1 MNRLLLSTEL
11 LAVAVIPR
19 AVRDETSE
27 RGGVSSPVLPKRAD
41 AQEPG
46 SLRRPAQKGL
56 TLCRVRYHNEVRL
69 TKLSRTSLL
78 TSLLITGL
86 LSYAVVEARGQAPA
100 VADKRG
106 DDRAAN
112 DFFEREVR
120 PILVEHCQSCHGAK
134 KQEAG
139 LRLDSAKG
147 LATGGD
153 SGAVI
158 VPGSV
163 EQSPLIEA
171 VRYGGATKM
180 PPRGKLPAKSIASL
194 EKWVASG
201 AGGWTADPNE
211 RPALGKPHG
220 ITVEAARDHW
230 AFQPIRQPEVPVVQ
244 AVERVATPVDAFVL
258 ARLEAAGIAPSPQ
271 ADRRTLIRR
280 ATFDLHGLP
289 PTPNEVAAFEA
300 DSAPGAFSRVVQR
313 LLDSPRYGERWGRHW
328 LDVARYS
335 DTKGYVRLNENPR
348 FPSSWTYRDYVI
360 RAFND
365 DLPFD
370 QFIVEQ
376 LAADLEQNAGGQG
389 GGDQRRFAAP
399 AHQAKSPQRSGG
411 PALEAS
417 LSHPTAV
424 ATQSSLAALGFL
436 TLGPRFLNSPHD
448 IIDDRI
454 DVVTRGLLG
463 LTVTC
468 ARCHDH
474 KFDPIPTRDYYSL
487 HGVFASSVEPR
498 VPPLILPAAQQAPY
512 EKYLAELHQR
522 SKQLDEYLLAQH
534 AALTASFRAKFAEY
548 LLAGQREPVQ
558 ANFLAV
564 MFLIDASKDLN
575 PVMVQR
581 WARFLERSRQRH
593 DPVFAPWHEVAAVLK
608 PEVSSSK
615 PEAQAKESGTQ
626 GNASGT
632 TVDGSAASLALQAS
646 MRLIAQWRS
655 RNDANHRIN
664 TLIVEAF
671 TKSPP
676 LSLADAAQT
685 YARLLDETAQRW
697 QQQSQADPAAKQLNE
712 LEWEELRQSFFG
724 ENSPLTISLD
734 DAEEFLFVDATTQ
747 QQLHAKQRLVT
758 DWIGSPEAA
767 PHAMALED
775 ATHPTDSRVFIR
787 GNASNPGEVVPRQF
801 LAALSRS
808 EQQPFRVGS
817 GRLELARAIASADN
831 PLTARVLVN
840 RVWMHHFGAGLVRT
854 PSDFGLRGERPTH
867 PELLDHLASR
877 FIASGWSVKQ
887 LHREIML
894 SSAYRQQSARSGDSR
909 RTADPE
915 NTLLWSM
922 NRRRLDWESLR
933 DALLMVSGQ
942 LDLRQGGPSV
952 DLFAGSSS
960 PRRSVYGFIDRQSLP
975 SELRTFDFAPP
986 DASSPGRHQSTVP
999 QQALFLMN
1007 GPFLKQQA
1015 QRLAMRP
1022 EIAEQVKPSDKID
1035 AAHRLLFGRAA
1046 RPDEIELG
1054 ERFLMQADDTDARI
1068 NSERLADKQFL
1079 TPWEEYLQ
1087 VLLLSNEFLFV
1098 D

>member
-1 MNRLLLSTEL
+1 MEENSVYRGVGRATAVFFRLSFSGTLARRHTLSLGPVRDCFPLSCPLNMNRLLLIAGL
-11 LAVAVIPR
+11 LAFV
-19 AVRDETSE
+19 
-27 RGGVSSPVLPKRAD
+27 
-41 AQEPG
+41 
-46 SLRRPAQKGL
+46 
-56 TLCRVRYHNEVRL
+56 
-69 TKLSRTSLL
+69 
-78 TSLLITGL
+78 
-86 LSYAVVEARGQAPA
+86 VVEAWGQAPTA
-100 VADKRG
+100 VDPRV
-106 DDRAAN
+106 DERAAS
-112 DFFEREVR
+112 DYFEREVR
-120 PILVEHCQSCHGAK
+120 PIFVEHCQSCHGAK
-134 KQEAG
+134 KQESG

-147 LATGGD
+147 LAAGGD
-153 SGAVI
+153 SGAAI
-158 VPGSV
+158 VAGSL
-163 EQSPLIEA
+163 EQSLLIEA

-180 PPRGKLPAKSIASL
+180 PPRGKLSAKAVASL
-194 EKWVASG
+194 EKWVAAG
-201 AGGWTADPNE
+201 AGGWNADRDEQPT
-211 RPALGKPHG
+211 LGKPHG

-230 AFQPIRQPEVPVVQ
+230 AFQPIRQPDIPVVKN
-244 AVERVATPVDAFVL
+244 VERVATPVDAFIV
-258 ARLEAAGIAPSPQ
+258 AKLEAAGIAPSPL

-289 PTPNEVAAFEA
+289 PTPAEVAAFEA
-300 DSAPGAFSRVVQR
+300 DSAPDAFARVMER
-313 LLDSPRYGERWGRHW
+313 LLESPRYGERWGRHW

-370 QFIVEQ
+370 KFVVEQ
-376 LAADLEQNAGGQG
+376 LVADLVGNASAKVGW
-389 GGDQRRFAAP
+389 DQRRFAAP
-399 AHQAKSPQRSGG
+399 AHQTTPAQPAESPQRSGG
-411 PALEAS
+411 PALETSLSHPTAS

-424 ATQSSLAALGFL
+424 APQSNLAALGFL

-463 LTVTC
+463 LTVSC

-498 VPPLILPAAQQAPY
+498 VPPLILPASQQAPY
-512 EKYLAELHQR
+512 DKYLTELGQR
-522 SKQLDEYLLAQH
+522 SKQLDEYLFAQR
-534 AALTASFRAKFAEY
+534 AALTTSFRAKFTEY

-581 WARFLERSRQRH
+581 WARFLERTRRRP
-593 DPVFAPWHEVAAVLK
+593 DPVFAPWHELAAAVK
-608 PEVSSSK
+608 SEASSSK
-615 PEAQAKESGTQ
+615 PDAQAKEGDAKEIVSG
-626 GNASGT
+626 A
-632 TVDGSAASLALQAS
+632 TVDGPAASLALQAS
-646 MRLIAQWRS
+646 MRLIVQWQS
-655 RNDANHRIN
+655 RNDGGHPIN
-664 TLIVEAF
+664 TLVVEAF
-671 TKSPP
+671 AKSPP
-676 LSLADAAQT
+676 LNLADASQI
-685 YARLLDETAQRW
+685 YARLVEETAQRW
-697 QQQSQADPAAKQLNE
+697 QQRIAADPTAQRLDE
-712 LEWEELRQSFFG
+712 PEWEELRQTFFG
-724 ENSPLTISLD
+724 ADSPLTITLD
-734 DAEEFLFVDATTQ
+734 DVEEFLFVDATTQ

-787 GNASNPGEVVPRQF
+787 GNASNLGEVVPRQF
-801 LAALSRS
+801 LAALSRG
-808 EQQPFRVGS
+808 ERQPFESGS
-817 GRLELARAIASADN
+817 GRLALAQAIANADN

-877 FIASGWSVKQ
+877 FIASGWSIKQ

-894 SSAYRQQSARSGDSR
+894 SATYQQQSARPEDSR
-909 RTADPE
+909 HSVDPE
-915 NTLLWSM
+915 NTLVWHM
-922 NRRRLDWESLR
+922 HRRRLDWESMR
-933 DALLMVSGQ
+933 DAMLLVSGQ
-942 LDLRQGGPSV
+942 LDLKQGGPSV
-952 DLFAGSSS
+952 DLFAGPMSS
-960 PRRSVYGFIDRQSLP
+960 RRSVYGFIDRQNLP

-1007 GPFLKQQA
+1007 SPFLKQQA
-1015 QRLAMRP
+1015 QRLSARS
-1022 EIAEQVKPSDKID
+1022 EITERATLSDKIN
-1035 AAHRLLFGRAA
+1035 AAHHLVFGREA
-1046 RPDEIELG
+1046 RPDEIELA
-1054 ERFLMQADDTDARI
+1054 ERYLTQAN
-1068 NSERLADKQFL
+1068 NSDGRASSEQPADKPFL
-1079 TPWEEYLQ
+1079 APWEEYLQ

>member
-1 MNRLLLSTEL
+1 MNRLLLIAEL
-11 LAVAVIPR
+11 LALAER
-19 AVRDETSE
+19 SE
-27 RGGVSSPVLPKRAD
+27 V
-41 AQEPG
+41 Q
-46 SLRRPAQKGL
+46 
-56 TLCRVRYHNEVRL
+56 L

-78 TSLLITGL
+78 GTLLLTVGL
-86 LSYAVVEARGQAPA
+86 RAFVVVDAWGQAPA
-100 VADKRG
+100 AVDQRVE
-106 DDRAAN
+106 DRAAS

-120 PILVEHCQSCHGAK
+120 PIFAEHCQSCHGAK
-134 KQEAG
+134 KQESG

-147 LATGGD
+147 LAAGGD
-153 SGAVI
+153 GGAAI
-158 VPGSV
+158 VPGSLDK
-163 EQSPLIEA
+163 SLLIEA
-171 VRYGGATKM
+171 VRYSGATKM
-180 PPRGKLPAKSIASL
+180 PPRGKLSEKAIASL
-194 EKWVASG
+194 EKWVTAG
-201 AGGWTADPNE
+201 ARGWNADSNE
-211 RPALGKPHG
+211 RPASSVDDKSKN
-220 ITVEAARDHW
+220 AAREHW
-230 AFQPIRQPEVPVVQ
+230 AFQPIRSPVIP
-244 AVERVATPVDAFVL
+244 AVKAADRVATPVDAFIL
-258 ARLEAAGIAPSPQ
+258 ARLEAAGIAPSPP
-271 ADRRTLIRR
+271 ADRRTLLRR

-289 PTPNEVAAFEA
+289 PTPAEIAAFEA
-300 DSAPGAFSRVVQR
+300 DSAPEAFSRVIER

-360 RAFND
+360 RAFNE

-370 QFIVEQ
+370 KFLVEQ
-376 LAADLEQNAGGQG
+376 LAADLVENASAKVGW
-389 GGDQRRFAAP
+389 DQRRFAAP
-399 AHQAKSPQRSGG
+399 AHQSTPDQPVESPQHSGG
-411 PALEAS
+411 PALELS

-424 ATQSSLAALGFL
+424 APQSNLAALGFL

-498 VPPLILPAAQQAPY
+498 VPPLILPASQHAPY
-512 EKYLAELHQR
+512 EKYLTELRQR

-534 AALTASFRAKFAEY
+534 TALTASFRAKLAEY

-581 WARFLERSRQRH
+581 WARFLERTRRRH
-593 DPVFAPWHEVAAVLK
+593 DPVFAPWHELAAALK
-608 PEVSSSK
+608 AAVSSSK
-615 PEAQAKESGTQ
+615 PDAQAKESGTPE
-626 GNASGT
+626 NVSGT
-632 TVDGSAASLALQAS
+632 TVDGPAASLALQAS
-646 MRLIAQWRS
+646 MSLITQWRS
-655 RNDANHRIN
+655 RHDADHRIN
-664 TLIVEAF
+664 PFVTEAF

-676 LSLADAAQT
+676 LNLADAAQT
-685 YARLLDETAQRW
+685 YAHLLEETAQRW
-697 QQQSQADPAAKQLNE
+697 QQQFQTDSDAQRLDEPD
-712 LEWEELRQSFFG
+712 WEELRQAFFG
-724 ENSPLTISLD
+724 VDSPLTITLD
-734 DAEEFLFVDATTQ
+734 DVEEFLFVDATTQ

-775 ATHPTDSRVFIR
+775 ATHPSDSRVFIR

-801 LAALSRS
+801 LAALTRG
-808 EQQPFRVGS
+808 ERQPFQAGS

-840 RVWMHHFGAGLVRT
+840 RVWLHHFGAGLVRT

-867 PELLDHLASR
+867 PELLDYLASR
-877 FIASGWSVKQ
+877 FIAQGWSIKH

-894 SSAYRQQSARSGDSR
+894 SSTYRQQSAVRQESEKQEAGR
-909 RTADPE
+909 QVAADVE
-915 NTLLWSM
+915 NTQLWHM
-922 NRRRLDWESLR
+922 HRRRLDWESLR
-933 DALLMVSGQ
+933 DAMLLVSGQ
-942 LDLRQGGPSV
+942 LDLKQGGPSV
-952 DLFAGSSS
+952 DLFAATAA

-1007 GPFLKQQA
+1007 GPFVKQQV
-1015 QRLAMRP
+1015 QRLAVRP
-1022 EIAEQVKPSDKID
+1022 EITERTKLSDKIEVV
-1035 AAHRLLFGRAA
+1035 HRLLFGRAA
-1046 RPDEIELG
+1046 TPEEFELG
-1054 ERFLMQADDTDARI
+1054 ERFLTQADAAART
-1068 NSERLADKQFL
+1068 NSGRPADQQFL
-1079 TPWEEYLQ
+1079 SPWEEYLQ